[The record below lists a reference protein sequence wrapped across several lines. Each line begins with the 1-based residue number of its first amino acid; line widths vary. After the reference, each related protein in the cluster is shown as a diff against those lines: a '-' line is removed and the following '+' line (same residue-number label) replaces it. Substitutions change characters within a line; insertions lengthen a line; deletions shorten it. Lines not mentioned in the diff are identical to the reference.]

1 MADQAIR
8 RPNVLPDENEICP
21 AGAVLRLSAFEGE
34 ARIACPLWSDPA
46 IDDNDDVQ
54 NVYVGLAG

>member
-1 MADQAIR
+1 VD
-8 RPNVLPDENEICP
+8 PTS
-21 AGAVLRLSAFEGE
+21 LSAE
-34 ARIACPLWSDPA
+34 ALAEVEAFLSA